1 MTIKIRGG
9 KKKAARSNS
18 SRALL
23 EHLKPEEAAEVL
35 RRLLKARADLVS
47 EAEGVAKAVLT
58 QVNFEDIAAA
68 VEDAVKV
75 DIDDVYAR
83 AGKHEWGYVEPGEAA
98 LEILDSAVEPFIEDI
113 KRQID
118 LGFDAEA
125 LETCKGVM
133 LGLYRAAEETEDEV
147 LLWAPEF
154 PMEAAGHAIETWLGE
169 RNAGRKRL
177 KRSSSGRRPIF
188 PQAFVEEFLPQ
199 WSDMIARTLRAS
211 SSRPRR
217 TSRCAPA

>member
-9 KKKAARSNS
+9 KKKDARSNS

-35 RRLLKARADLVS
+35 RRLLKARADLVN
-47 EAEGVAKAVLT
+47 EAEGIAKAVIT

-68 VEDAVKV
+68 VEDAVTGV

-118 LGFDAEA
+118 LGLDAEA

-177 KRSSSGRRPIF
+177 KRSSIRKTAHFPSG
-188 PQAFVEEFLPQ
+188 
-199 WSDMIARTLRAS
+199 LRGTISATVV
-211 SSRPRR
+211 RYDCPD
-217 TSRCAPA
+217 PPGK